1 MTTSMGPNVEQ
12 LLNRTDDP
20 HCFRLHKDRV
30 YYIRWEIVICWLF
43 IVKSFFDY
51 L

>member
-1 MTTSMGPNVEQ
+1 MGPNVEQ

-30 YYIRWEIVICWLF
+30 YYIRFLF
-43 IVKSFFDY
+43 ALATSFVVRSC
-51 L
+51 